1 MLIYL
6 LVVFPAAMVAY
17 GNMTVCE
24 LQNSRKDVTQKKRL
38 RGMSCPE
45 VKRGDKGLEI
55 KC

>member
-24 LQNSRKDVTQKKRL
+24 LQNSRKDVTQKKDQQECHAL
-38 RGMSCPE
+38 KLKE
-45 VKRGDKGLEI
+45 VTKD
-55 KC
+55 